1 MKIIITES
9 QYDKLVNNP
18 NYIWLLR
25 RYDLVKDAFGKSINY
40 VNPCKF
46 KTFEE
51 YESFFYNFFM
61 DVLHPEYYLFD
72 DFDYNGVMSEL
83 KDMFYVEVT
92 EHYFDKK
99 EKCL

>member
-9 QYDKLVNNP
+9 QYNR
-18 NYIWLLR
+18 IWLLR
-25 RYDLVKDAFGKSINY
+25 RYDSVKGAFDESIND
-40 VNPCKF
+40 VNPCRF
-46 KTFEE
+46 KTYEE
-51 YESFFYNFFM
+51 YESFFYEVFM
-61 DVLHPEYYLFD
+61 DILHPEYYLFD
-72 DFDYNGVMSEL
+72 DFDYNGIMSEL